1 MDIDEIISNLNE
13 TIQTLEDMKTSVMKL
28 QEETFGLIAGVKQWF
43 EQHGHELPEV
53 KGE

>member
-1 MDIDEIISNLNE
+1 MDIDEIINNLNE
-13 TIQTLEDMKTSVMKL
+13 QIQALEDIKTNIIEL
-28 QEETFGLIAGVKQWF
+28 QEETCGLIAGVNMWF